1 MKKFLPLLALGLA
14 LSFGSAHAADA
25 EAACGDKAAEKKLA
39 GAAKKSFLK
48 KCIADAGGGAAAAA
62 GASPVCEKSA
72 ADKKLAGA
80 AKTAHIKK
88 CTADEKAGAQPAA
101 SAPKK

>member
-1 MKKFLPLLALGLA
+1 MKKLLTLLALGLS

-25 EAACGDKAAEKKLA
+25 EAACGEKAAEKKLA
-39 GAAKKSFLK
+39 GAAKTSFVK
-48 KCIADAGGGAAAAA
+48 KCVADAGGAMAAT
-62 GASPVCEKSA
+62 GASPACEKSA

-80 AKTAHIKK
+80 AKAAHIKK
-88 CTADEKAGAQPAA
+88 CTADEKGGTQAAA

>member
-1 MKKFLPLLALGLA
+1 MKKLLPLLALGLS
-14 LSFGSAHAADA
+14 LSFGAVHAADA
-25 EAACGDKAAEKKLA
+25 EAACSDKAAEKKLA
-39 GAAKKSFLK
+39 GAAKTSFVK
-48 KCIADAGGGAAAAA
+48 KCLADAGAPPAA
-62 GASPVCEKSA
+62 GASPACEKSA

-88 CTADEKAGAQPAA
+88 CTADEKGSAQPAA

>member
-1 MKKFLPLLALGLA
+1 MLPLLALGLS
-14 LSFGSAHAADA
+14 LSFGAVHAADA
-25 EAACGDKAAEKKLA
+25 EAACGEKAAEKKLA
-39 GAAKKSFLK
+39 GTAKTSFVK
-48 KCIADAGGGAAAAA
+48 KCVADAGGAMAAP
-62 GASPVCEKSA
+62 GASATCEKSA

-88 CTADEKAGAQPAA
+88 CNADEKGGTQAPA

>member
-1 MKKFLPLLALGLA
+1 MKRLLPLLALGLS
-14 LSFGSAHAADA
+14 LSFGTVHAADA
-25 EAACGDKAAEKKLA
+25 EAACGEKAAEKKLA
-39 GAAKKSFLK
+39 GAAKTSFVK
-48 KCIADAGGGAAAAA
+48 KCVADAGGAPAA
-62 GASPVCEKSA
+62 GASAACEKSA

-88 CTADEKAGAQPAA
+88 CSADATAGAQPTA